1 MSDIKTKKDFD
12 LTAKSMFST
21 EEEVF
26 SSSSVAAFL
35 AKSDVPASH
44 KKAADNYRIIKKVFQ
59 FQAVMSRI
67 SASEKAL
74 LDKYDFSPME
84 FTTAKQMSQELACLQ
99 KWAHGTDLQLRADEE
114 KIFDIRVK
122 ELKYIS
128 ASRYSCISNEIYKG
142 YVVFE
147 KYLKEISR
155 FRD

>member
-1 MSDIKTKKDFD
+1 MSDITTKRDFD
-12 LTAKSMFST
+12 LTQKSMFST
-21 EEEVF
+21 DEEVF

-44 KKAADNYRIIKKVFQ
+44 RKAADSYRIIKKVFQ

-67 SASEKAL
+67 SVAEKAL
-74 LDKYDFSPME
+74 LDKYDFSTME
-84 FTTAKQMSQELACLQ
+84 FTTGKQMAEELSLLQ
-99 KWAHGTDLQLRADEE
+99 KWANAQDLQKREDAQQ
-114 KIFDIRVK
+114 IFDIRVK

-128 ASRYSCISNEIYKG
+128 ASRYSVISNEIYKG